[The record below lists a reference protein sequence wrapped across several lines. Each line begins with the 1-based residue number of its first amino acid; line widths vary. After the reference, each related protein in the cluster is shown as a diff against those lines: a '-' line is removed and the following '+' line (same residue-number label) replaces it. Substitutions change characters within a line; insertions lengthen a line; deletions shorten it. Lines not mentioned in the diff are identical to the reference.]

1 MTQAGVVARLAV
13 RELWISF
20 RLFGVI
26 AAFVAAGA
34 IVALLPAPLPATVGR
49 LALGLG
55 AATLVTATV
64 AASAIAAE
72 RQAGRAG
79 WLVSRSVT
87 RASLL
92 VGWFAGLAA
101 LSLGGLAAA
110 GLLGWLAATSVTLRL
125 EAAGFVT
132 LLAAVAASTLAA
144 VGLGLL
150 AGVLL
155 PRRAA
160 ILVTLAVCL
169 GLGAL
174 AWLAPIEPTLVPG
187 GAYAALAALTEPGD
201 SSAPG
206 LRSTGIGLASAAL
219 LLVAARAAMEHAEL

>member
-26 AAFVAAGA
+26 AGFVTAGA
-34 IVALLPAPLPATVGR
+34 LVALLPAPLPATVGR

-55 AATLVTATV
+55 VATLVVAAV

-72 RQAGRAG
+72 RRAGRAG
-79 WLVSRSVT
+79 WLVSRSLP
-87 RASLL
+87 RATLL

-101 LSLGGLAAA
+101 VSLAGLAAA
-110 GLLGWLAATSVTLRL
+110 GVLGWLAAASVTLRL
-125 EAAGFVT
+125 DPTGYVT
-132 LLAAVAASTLAA
+132 LLAAVAATTLAA
-144 VGLGLL
+144 VALGLL

-160 ILVTLAVCL
+160 VLVTLGVGL

-174 AWLAPIEPTLVPG
+174 AWLAPVDPTMVPG
-187 GAYAALAALTEPGD
+187 GAYAALAALSEPGG

-206 LRSTGIGLASAAL
+206 LRATGIGLASAAL
-219 LLVAARAAMEHAEL
+219 LLVSALAAMERAEL